1 MERAFLM
8 VAVSAAIYPNS
19 SRNTQHVIMS
29 APEEVTP
36 DLLLYAYS
44 QGIFPMGNEDGDI
57 YWYDPDPRAIIP
69 LDTFHVPRTLAR
81 RIRQGGFEVRVDS
94 AFRQVITACAE
105 PRADQGI
112 WITPPIIELY
122 CELHAL
128 GYAHSVETWING
140 ELVGGLY
147 GVALGGLFAGESMFS
162 RATDSSK
169 IALVHLVQ
177 RLVSGG
183 FVLLDTQ
190 FMTEH
195 LRRFGTLEISRAAY
209 QQRLQVA
216 LQIDAIFDPLRLMR
230 AG

>member
-1 MERAFLM
+1 
-8 VAVSAAIYPNS
+8 
-19 SRNTQHVIMS
+19 MS

-36 DLLLYAYS
+36 ELILYAYS
-44 QGIFPMGNEDGDI
+44 QGMFPMGDEDGEI

-69 LDTFHVPRTLAR
+69 LDTFHVPRSLAR
-81 RIRQGGFEVRVDS
+81 RMRRGGFEVRVDS

-105 PRADQGI
+105 PRPDQGV
-112 WITPPIIELY
+112 WITEPIIERY
-122 CELHAL
+122 CELHRL
-128 GYAHSVETWING
+128 GYAHSVETWIDG

-169 IALVHLVQ
+169 IALVHLVA

-195 LRRFGTLEISRAAY
+195 LRRFGTKEISRAEY
-209 QQRLQVA
+209 QQRLQIA
-216 LQIDAIFDPLRLMR
+216 LRIEAVFDPLRAMGVR
-230 AG
+230 R